1 MPAPADLLAPAA
13 DAALLPSPPPEL
25 SIAENAENTGPKGF
39 PFTSRLSLE
48 PLIEYWHAR
57 ENDPNPGIARLAQA
71 VRREVDEHSC
81 CRGSLDGIEQLDG
94 TRELV
99 DLLMLAVFPPAAA
112 TTTITG
118 AIPPFQRRSFYNT
131 RRFAEVMMGKDRT
144 IKQPLNID
152 YAMMEHRMT
161 QMAYLLILERE
172 YGADVP
178 NIHGGLIFTVPDYS
192 IGLYRHYGV
201 NFDSSF
207 VQVRVVGAKPEL
219 TAEQVQHL
227 LHNRHRLELWYEL
240 LPPQHFALEGFNLL
254 QLVDVTTQEIL
265 SELKYDL
272 LERDVLQASDRLEQI
287 QEKLRVLFARPALQ
301 LGIAAYDERKKA
313 FVDFGRKINHSFLTK
328 QMQTQTSLG
337 GFQSLYA
344 RLLADRQPLVLE
356 DVTTAPEL
364 PEDMRQQIL
373 KLGIRSAILAL
384 LPYGPD
390 TVGLLEL
397 GSPEVGALNEFDME
411 LVKQFVPLFAVA
423 VKRNAEDL
431 ETRIQSVI
439 KERFTAIHPTME
451 WRFNDAARRLLAQQE
466 DGNRSAEME
475 PIVFE
480 DVYPLHGSCDIRGS
494 SVARNEAVQGD
505 LIEHLTLARQVLKK
519 ASEYQALPIL
529 DELTFYVTKNL
540 RRLRQGIISGDEVS
554 IYDSLRTQAEPLF
567 EYLAQ
572 NIPDLRPTITNYW
585 QHIDP
590 RLGILYNRRKAF
602 EESVTRINDTISDYL
617 DHEEEKAQHMFPH
630 YFQRFKTDGVEF
642 NIYVGGSLV
651 QDKPFD
657 LIFLKNLRLW
667 QLLVMVEITRRTHAL
682 KATMEVPLDTTQLIL
697 IHSQSLSI
705 RFRQDERQFDVDGAY
720 NIRYEII
727 KKRID
732 KATVLG
738 TGERLTQPG
747 CLALVYAQ
755 AREATEYFE
764 YIDYLHDRKL
774 LEDGIEELELE
785 ELQGVKGLLALRV
798 RVKL

>member
-1 MPAPADLLAPAA
+1 MLAPAPLISP
-13 DAALLPSPPPEL
+13 AATEALAPPPGTTP
-25 SIAENAENTGPKGF
+25 APVDGVPVGF
-39 PFTSRLSLE
+39 PFATRLSLE
-48 PLIEYWHAR
+48 PLIAYWHAR
-57 ENDPNPGIARLAQA
+57 EQDANPGVALLARA
-71 VRREVDEHSC
+71 VMGQVRDTPD
-81 CRGSLDGIEQLDG
+81 CRG
-94 TRELV
+94 
-99 DLLMLAVFPPAAA
+99 DLLDIASLADCPAVVDTLMTAVFPPATMGTA
-112 TTTITG
+112 ISG
-118 AIPPFQRRSFYNT
+118 AGVPFQRQSFYYT
-131 RRFAEVMMGKDRT
+131 PRFAEVLLGKDRT
-144 IKQPLNID
+144 IKQPLNVD
-152 YAMMEHRMT
+152 MATLEMQMT
-161 QMAYLLILERE
+161 RMAYLLILVRE
-172 YGADVP
+172 YGAEVP
-178 NIHGGLIFTVPDYS
+178 DQGAFIFTVPDYR
-192 IGLYRHYGV
+192 IGLYRHYGLS
-201 NFDSSF
+201 FDSSF
-207 VQVRVVGAKPEL
+207 VQVRVVGDKPVL
-219 TAEQVQHL
+219 TLEQVQDL
-227 LHNRHRLELWYEL
+227 VRNRHRLDLWRQM
-240 LPPQHFALEGFNLL
+240 LPPEHFVFEGFHVL

-328 QMQTQTSLG
+328 QLQGHQLEAE
-337 GFQSLYA
+337 FRQLYD
-344 RLLADRQPLVLE
+344 RLLAERRPLVLE
-356 DVTTAPEL
+356 DVATEPDIPEGL
-364 PEDMRQQIL
+364 RQQML
-373 KLGIRSAILAL
+373 RMGIHSAILAL

-397 GSPEVGALNEFDME
+397 GSPEANTLDEFDLE
-411 LVKQFVPLFAVA
+411 LVNQFVPLFAVA

-439 KERFTAIHPTME
+439 KEKFTAIHPTME
-451 WRFNDAARRLLAQQE
+451 WRFNDAARRLLAKQE
-466 DGNRSAEME
+466 DGNRQAEME

-480 DVYPLHGSCDIRGS
+480 EVYPLHGSCDIRGS

-505 LIEHLTLARQVLKK
+505 LIEHLTLANRVLKK
-519 ASEYQALPIL
+519 ASDFQQLPIL
-529 DELTFYVTKNL
+529 DELKFYVTKNL

-554 IYDSLRTQAEPLF
+554 IYDSLRTEVEPLF

-572 NIPDLRPTITNYW
+572 NNVELRPTIAAYW
-585 QHIDP
+585 QQIDP
-590 RLGILYNRRKAF
+590 RLGILYHRRRDF

-617 DHEEEKAQHMFPH
+617 DEEEAKAQQMFPH
-630 YFQRFKTDGVEF
+630 YFQRLKTDGVEH

-657 LIFLKNLRLW
+657 LVFLKNLRLW

-682 KATMEVPLDTTQLIL
+682 KAELAVPLDTTQLIL
-697 IHSQSLSI
+697 IHSQPLSI

-747 CLALVYAQ
+747 QLALVYAQ
-755 AREATEYFE
+755 PRDATEYLE
-764 YIDYLHDRKL
+764 YIDYLQDRKL
-774 LEDGIEELELE
+774 LEADVEELELE

-798 RVKL
+798 TVKL

>member
-1 MPAPADLLAPAA
+1 MPASPDLLAPAA
-13 DAALLPSPPPEL
+13 SLPADTLAVPLAAEPTASVP
-25 SIAENAENTGPKGF
+25 AGF
-39 PFTSRLSLE
+39 PFVTRLSLE
-48 PLIEYWHAR
+48 PLFAYWQAR
-57 ENDPNPGIARLAQA
+57 EQDPNPGIARMARA
-71 VRREVDEHSC
+71 VRQEVDASAC
-81 CRGSLDGIEQLDG
+81 CRGDLDHIEQLDG

-99 DLLMLAVFPPAAA
+99 DMLMLAVFPPAAA
-112 TTTITG
+112 TTAISG
-118 AIPPFQRRSFYNT
+118 AIPPFQRRSFYYT
-131 RRFAEVMMGKDRT
+131 SRFAEVMMGRDRT

-152 YAMMEHRMT
+152 YAMMERRMT
-161 QMAYLLILERE
+161 QMAYLLILSRE
-172 YGADVP
+172 YGAEVP
-178 NIHGGLIFTVPDYS
+178 DTQGGLIFTVPDYS

-207 VQVRVVGAKPEL
+207 VRVRVVGDKPAL
-219 TAEQVQHL
+219 SAEQVQHL

-240 LPPQHFALEGFNLL
+240 LPPQRFQLEGFNIL

-328 QMQTQTSLG
+328 QMQSQGLVG
-337 GFQSLYA
+337 GFQQLYA

-373 KLGIRSAILAL
+373 KLGVRSAILAL

-397 GSPEVGALNEFDME
+397 GSPEVGALDEFDME

-439 KERFTAIHPTME
+439 KEKFTAIHPTME
-451 WRFNDAARRLLAQQE
+451 WRFNDAARRLLAQHE

-494 SVARNEAVQGD
+494 SVARNEAVQAD
-505 LIEHLTLARQVLKK
+505 LIEHLTLAGRVLKK

-529 DELTFYVTKNL
+529 DELKFYVTKNL

-572 NIPDLRPTITNYW
+572 NIPELRPTIANYW

-590 RLGILYNRRKAF
+590 RLGILYNRRRDF

-617 DHEEEKAQHMFPH
+617 DQEELKAQHMFPH

-682 KATMEVPLDTTQLIL
+682 KATLPVPLDTTQLIL

-747 CLALVYAQ
+747 YLALVYAQ
-755 AREATEYFE
+755 PREATEYVE
-764 YIDYLHDRKL
+764 YIDYLQDRGM
-774 LEDGIEELELE
+774 LETGVEELELE

-798 RVKL
+798 KVKL